1 VTASPLPL
9 RRKLLYAA
17 LLTLV
22 LSAAL
27 VAVLEAGLRL
37 SGYGYSPHFARRVT
51 FPDGTGGWREN
62 RWATAPFFSPA
73 LVRRPQPFRLPQE
86 KAPHTYRIF
95 ILGSSAAMGD
105 PEPSFSLARTL
116 EKLLSAAYPEI
127 RFEVVNAAVTAI
139 NSHLV
144 RGIAADCAA
153 LQPDLFIVY
162 EGNNEVIGPFGPSG
176 VFTPFLRSEA
186 AIRAAVWAKGTRLG
200 QLVSAAG
207 RRLTGA
213 KEAPADWGGM
223 QMFLRQSIAADDPR
237 LAAVRAHLRSNL
249 VAIARSA
256 EQAGARSIVCTVV
269 TNERDFAPF
278 LSVHRP
284 GLAADE
290 LARWQSAYTAAEA
303 AQRAG
308 DLAQAEQ
315 SHRAALAIDDRY
327 AELPFRLG
335 RLRLQRGDDVEAQTL
350 LRRARDL
357 DALRFRTDAQ
367 LNAAIR
373 EVAAAGI
380 GGCEVLDLAARLA
393 AQSAHGLPGD
403 DLLYEHVHL
412 TLHGTFAAASALYER
427 VSANLAA
434 RRLTA
439 APRPLPFGY
448 DEARLRLGYTMH
460 EQAMIA
466 LELVNRFRAPP
477 FTGQADQGFRL
488 QTWQRRAEMAD
499 ALLARPDALPALR
512 QLYREALQRSP
523 DDWIL
528 ARNAGAMFVTRQAP
542 AEAVPLLEQA
552 RRWID
557 DDVDTLVPLG
567 WAYRATHRTAEAD
580 AVFAKARALEPRYPG
595 LPKQP

>member
-17 LLTLV
+17 FLTLV

-27 VAVLEAGLRL
+27 VAVLELGLRL
-37 SGYGYSPHFARRVT
+37 GGYGYSPHFARRAT
-51 FPDGTGGWREN
+51 FADGTSGWREN

-73 LVRRPQPFRLPQE
+73 LVRRPQPFRLPAE
-86 KAPHTYRIF
+86 KAPRTYRIF

-116 EKLLSAAYPEI
+116 EKLLAAAYPDV

-162 EGNNEVIGPFGPSG
+162 EGNNEIIGPFGPSG

-186 AIRAAVWAKGTRLG
+186 AIRAAVWVKGTRTG
-200 QLVSAAG
+200 QLVSAVG
-207 RRLTGA
+207 RRLSGA
-213 KEAPADWGGM
+213 KETPADWGGM
-223 QMFLRQSIAADDPR
+223 QMFLRQSITADDPR

-249 VAIARSA
+249 IAVARSA
-256 EQAGARSIVCTVV
+256 ERAGAHSIVCTVV

-278 LSVHRP
+278 LSVHRT
-284 GLAADE
+284 GLSSAD
-290 LARWQSAYTAAEA
+290 LGRWQSAYAAAEA

-315 SHRAALAIDDRY
+315 SYRAALAIDDRY

-335 RLRLQRGDDVEAQTL
+335 RLRLQRGDDGEARTL
-350 LRRARDL
+350 LRHARDL
-357 DALRFRTDAQ
+357 DALRFRTDSQ

-373 EVAAAGI
+373 DVANAGI
-380 GGCEVLDLAARLA
+380 RGCEVLDLASELA

-412 TLHGTFAAASALYER
+412 TLHGTFAAASALYDR
-427 VSANLAA
+427 VSADLRA
-434 RRLTA
+434 RGMIPA
-439 APRPLPFGY
+439 MRPPPFGY

-466 LELVNRFRAPP
+466 LELANRFRAPP
-477 FTGQADQGFRL
+477 FTGQADQQFRL
-488 QTWQRRAEMAD
+488 QSWERRAEAAN

-512 QLYREALQRSP
+512 QLYRMALERSP
-523 DDWIL
+523 DDWVL

-542 AEAVPLLEQA
+542 ADAVPLLEQA

-567 WAYRATHRTAEAD
+567 WAYRATNRPVDAA
-580 AVFAKARALEPRYPG
+580 AVFAKARTLEPRYPG